1 MGIKVTNELVLE
13 DQLIQQLISGDSQ
26 WSLRDD
32 LRTEEVLWNNFFAKL
47 EQNNTAVLDGHPLTP
62 KEKAQIKGQLDFTS
76 YYEAAKWLVGENGIA
91 KVTLQREDASLDTVR
106 LSVIWRDNVAG
117 GKSSYEVVHQIMRER
132 TKSTD
137 RDRRTDV
144 SLLINGLPLIHIELK
159 SANHGMSEAFN
170 QIQKY
175 DREGKFRGIFSAVQ
189 MFVISN
195 KTKTRYIAAAK
206 ADRLNAKFLTTW
218 VDKDNQPVED
228 LFGFAQQ
235 VLSIPRAHQM
245 VMQYSV
251 IDDDKKALILL
262 RPYQIHAIE
271 AVQEASKKQES
282 GYVWHTTGSGK
293 TLTSYKVARNLLQ
306 IPSIQKTIFVVDRR
320 DLDQQTTASFMSYA
334 TNDVIDIDETDSTQ
348 DLVKRLTASDKRV
361 IVTTIQKLATLMR
374 KVQEGCYTKDVEKIK
389 QLKVAFV
396 VDECHRAVTPQAQQE
411 LSRFLINSLWYG
423 FTGTPIFAEN
433 KRQQLGNL
441 AQTTE
446 GLYGRKLHEYTV
458 KEAIHDQAVLGF
470 KVDYKS
476 TIVKDLDESAIPDEA
491 YENEEH
497 MLQVLDTI
505 INRSKGPLGID
516 RGVGKTYN
524 AILTVKSIPMA
535 QKYYDLLKRI
545 KNGEADIKVS
555 ESVKKILPDFPKFT
569 ITYSVTENEDDSHS
583 NQEKMAQS
591 LIDYNKEFG
600 THFTTGDLQAFNTD
614 VNNRLARKKDKYLF
628 RDEQLDLVI
637 VVNRLLTGFD
647 APCMSTLFI
656 DRKPMQPQ
664 DLIQAFSRTNRIFDE
679 PKKYGQIITFQA
691 PHAFKEAVDHAL
703 HLYSNGGETSVLAPE
718 WEEELHNF
726 EEALAAFKAQITEEP
741 DLGISLESATDQEL
755 KRFVKG
761 FQELD
766 KYLASIQVYQEYD
779 KDTIYRRYGLSDDKL
794 ETYMGVYQN
803 ALAELKHRR
812 DDDKGEDD
820 EPLNFLYEIE
830 SVHVDEINYEYI
842 LSLIQALIPQDGDT
856 TANLSD
862 KDLAAI
868 DDYIQGLA
876 KTNQSLA
883 QIMANLWHQIQMDP
897 ESYRGQSLSQILEDM
912 VQDTIQGHVAD
923 MAKKWYIGEDELN
936 YLVNHYQKGRKKQE
950 GESQLAAS
958 ERYQDYCNEVAEA
971 LNPILYKKDLKKDY
985 TRMIEEVIE
994 PLKLRH

>member
-1 MGIKVTNELVLE
+1 MAITVTKELVLE

-32 LRTEEVLWNNFFAKL
+32 LRTEEALWDNFFAKL

-117 GKSSYEVVHQIMRER
+117 GKSSYEVVHQIVHER

-159 SANHGMSEAFN
+159 SVNHGMSEAFN

-348 DLVKRLTASDKRV
+348 NLVKRLTASDKRV

-374 KVQEGCYTKDVEKIK
+374 KVQEGCYTKDAEKIK

-396 VDECHRAVTPQAQQE
+396 VDECHRAVTPQSQQE
-411 LSRFLINSLWYG
+411 LSRFFINSLWYG

-446 GLYGRKLHEYTV
+446 ELYGRKLHEYTV

-476 TIVKDLDESAIPDEA
+476 TIVNDLDESAIPDEA
-491 YENEEH
+491 YESEEH

-505 INRSKGPLGID
+505 INRSTRILGFGNGI
-516 RGVGKTYN
+516 GKTYN
-524 AILTVKSIPMA
+524 AILTVKSILMA
-535 QKYYDLLKRI
+535 QKYYDLLKCI
-545 KNGEADIKVS
+545 KNGEAAIKVS

-691 PHAFKEAVDHAL
+691 PHVFKEAVDHAL

-779 KDTIYRRYGLSDDKL
+779 KATIYSRYGLSDDKL

-803 ALAELKHRR
+803 ALEELKHRR

-842 LSLIQALIPQDGDT
+842 LSLIQALIPQDGDE

-883 QIMANLWHQIQMDP
+883 QIMANLWHQIQMEP

-923 MAKKWYIGEDELN
+923 MAKKWHIGEDELN
-936 YLVNHYQKGRKKQE
+936 YLVTHYQKGRKKQE

-958 ERYQDYCNEVAEA
+958 ERYQDYRNEVAEP
-971 LNPILYKKDLKKDY
+971 LNPILYKKALKKDY
-985 TRMIEEVIE
+985 TRMIEEVID